1 MRSSCKPSEFE
12 VDKATQPY
20 NVYVKKVAPTPAP
33 GLDGYTT
40 YEHENCY
47 NGKGGTEIGTMSP
60 GLTVDQCG
68 QRCTADASCD
78 CVTFC
83 AIGGDCSAGDCWMR
97 SSCKPSEFEVDKA
110 TQPYNVY
117 VKKVAPTPAPA
128 TGGGAL
134 AYLKHDSMGPSGDA
148 VLMIFNPG
156 AAQKLIIDLS
166 MLPASVFGTVPYD
179 LLRTNGTI
187 TGTDTP
193 PLAKAWT
200 VPMGAGEMKF
210 YGGFSLGVFAPRQ
223 GKKMSCKADDQY
235 SKKARGTTLQAC
247 FLECAS
253 DSKCENVFVDFVDI
267 QWRETPPP
275 VSCTLLGAVKDP
287 STACKEGTGTLINQL
302 PGARSCAHLW
312 DESVGE
318 PAPPAHGAPVVLPG
332 PPSMACPL

>member
-1 MRSSCKPSEFE
+1 MRKDVSIKAKRGVCNGLVLAILLFGAEFLNLCAGE
-12 VDKATQPY
+12 HLLSGSICAVVVPEAATPELH
-20 NVYVKKVAPTPAP
+20 NKTHRRSKV
-33 GLDGYTT
+33 
-40 YEHENCY
+40 
-47 NGKGGTEIGTMSP
+47 
-60 GLTVDQCG
+60 
-68 QRCTADASCD
+68 QRCL
-78 CVTFC
+78 VQIFH
-83 AIGGDCSAGDCWMR
+83 WM
-97 SSCKPSEFEVDKA
+97 
-110 TQPYNVY
+110 
-117 VKKVAPTPAPA
+117 
-128 TGGGAL
+128 
-134 AYLKHDSMGPSGDA
+134 
-148 VLMIFNPG
+148 
-156 AAQKLIIDLS
+156 
-166 MLPASVFGTVPYD
+166 YD
-179 LLRTNGTI
+179 LLTTNGTI

-193 PLAKAWT
+193 PLAKVWT
-200 VPMGAGEMKF
+200 VPMGAGAMKF

-312 DESVGE
+312 DESAGE
-318 PAPPAHGAPVVLPG
+318 SAPPAHGAPVVLPG